1 MCAILTSNPNL
12 TPVAGNVEGKR
23 FVATSSYVF
32 VLPGH
37 TDNLYAVD
45 ILAEMM
51 ESAMAS
57 SPLENDLGI
66 TAPASTLVSA
76 GDFNP
81 PMAPARERFS
91 WALYDFANTVFS
103 MNIATLYFAA
113 WLVADLGHS
122 NTLYAI
128 VNGIASA
135 LVVVSI
141 PVFGAISDATQ
152 RRKPWVV
159 TFTLLA
165 CLSTVLMAILG
176 QTGLPLIGEGI
187 RAVGVSS
194 VTNPGLA
201 LIGVLIAFTIA
212 NYTYQGAQPFYNAMM
227 SELVPVDHR
236 GRLSG
241 IGTAFGYIGSITG
254 VILTFPFFTGSMPLL
269 GALPDGVTSA
279 LRTVVPFTSHGG
291 RVSTFVPTAILFLLF
306 SLPLFLF
313 CRDHNVFH
321 GRKRVAWREAFRD
334 VGRTLKEAKQYPGT
348 LRFILTSFL
357 YQDAMGTI
365 IANMALYAIFAMG
378 FTRGSEATLFVI
390 LTVPAVIGSFAIGRL
405 VDVFGPKRTLSWV
418 LMAWIVLLVAMI
430 AAPSRTAFWGV
441 GAAIGL
447 IYGGVSTAERPLLL
461 SLVPD
466 VEAGRFFSLMVL
478 SSRAAA
484 VVGPFVWALAVDGL
498 KPSFGTGIAYRAG
511 VATVAVGMAL
521 AVLMLRGVPD
531 RFTRSTAS

>member
-1 MCAILTSNPNL
+1 MQMETAIRDATIQSFDSRS
-12 TPVAGNVEGKR
+12 TPIA
-23 FVATSSYVF
+23 A
-32 VLPGH
+32 
-37 TDNLYAVD
+37 
-45 ILAEMM
+45 
-51 ESAMAS
+51 
-57 SPLENDLGI
+57 
-66 TAPASTLVSA
+66 A

-81 PMAPARERFS
+81 PMAKFRERFS

-122 NTLYAI
+122 NTLYAT

-135 LVVVSI
+135 MVVVSI
-141 PVFGAISDATQ
+141 PLFGAISDATQ

-159 TFTLLA
+159 WFTIVACVATFLI
-165 CLSTVLMAILG
+165 SVLG
-176 QTGLPLIGEGI
+176 QLGLPLVGEGVTATA
-187 RAVGVSS
+187 RAVRPSS
-194 VTNPGLA
+194 TIA
-201 LIGVLIAFTIA
+201 LVGVLAAFTIA

-241 IGTAFGYIGSITG
+241 MGAALGYVGSITG
-254 VILTFPFFTGSMPLL
+254 VILTFPFFTGSMPII
-269 GALPDGVTSA
+269 GAIPDGVIHF
-279 LRTVVPFTSHGG
+279 LRSVVPFTTHGG

-306 SLPLFLF
+306 SLPLFIF
-313 CRDHNVFH
+313 CRDHNVLH
-321 GRKRVAWREAFRD
+321 GRRHVKWREAFRD
-334 VGRTLKEAKQYPGT
+334 VRNTLGEAKHYPGT

-378 FTRGSEATLFVI
+378 FVKGSEATLFVI
-390 LTVPAVIGSFAIGRL
+390 LTVPAVVGAYGIGKL
-405 VDVFGPKRTLSWV
+405 VDRYGPKRTLSWV
-418 LMAWIVLLVAMI
+418 LAGWIVLLVAMI
-430 AAPSRTAFWGV
+430 IAPSRSVFWIV
-441 GAAIGL
+441 GACIGL

-484 VVGPFVWALAVDGL
+484 VVGPFVWAFAVDGL
-498 KPSFGTGIAYRAG
+498 TPIFGRGVAYRAG
-511 VATVAVGMAL
+511 VLTVALGMSLAL
-521 AVLMLRGVPD
+521 WTLRRVPD
-531 RFTRSTAS
+531 NFTRPTSS